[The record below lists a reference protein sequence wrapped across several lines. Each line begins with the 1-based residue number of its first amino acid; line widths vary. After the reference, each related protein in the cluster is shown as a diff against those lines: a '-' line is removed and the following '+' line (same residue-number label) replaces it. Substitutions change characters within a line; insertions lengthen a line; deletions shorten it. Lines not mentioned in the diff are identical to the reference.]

1 MSSGTPDQ
9 HPLAAIPGER
19 NGLAHKLLRLKEC
32 FARVDEWTEA
42 MLLGET
48 KRPGLALLRSE
59 QRQ

>member
-1 MSSGTPDQ
+1 MSSVTPDQ

-19 NGLAHKLLRLKEC
+19 NGLAHKLLRLEEC
-32 FARVDEWTEA
+32 LRELMNEEA

-48 KRPGLALLRSE
+48 KRPELALLRSE